1 MKTFTPRGADLDE
14 LYTATG
20 TTMLTDRWWY
30 QRGHYPL
37 CFFRGFKEVKNSNDP
52 GSALPVSSANCLLSI
67 VPPNGM
73 VITSFFAS
81 APLFWGHQNKRE
93 ITCSSRISYGEYL
106 APFTCCCT
114 YWFVFLSFESYKV
127 FKKDRYASVIPRKDV
142 ITIPV
147 EHTCRIIEKGS
158 ASLDIIYSL

>member
-37 CFFRGFKEVKNSNDP
+37 FFYFFRGFFKRWRIPNDP

-73 VITSFFAS
+73 VITSFFFAS
-81 APLFWGHQNKRE
+81 APSFFGVIKTRGRSRAHHASHMANISHHSRAAVLIDLFFFHSNRIKFLRRIDMRASYRE
-93 ITCSSRISYGEYL
+93 KTSL
-106 APFTCCCT
+106 
-114 YWFVFLSFESYKV
+114 WFQLNTPAE
-127 FKKDRYASVIPRKDV
+127 
-142 ITIPV
+142 
-147 EHTCRIIEKGS
+147 
-158 ASLDIIYSL
+158 